1 MKRGFTLIE
10 LISVIIVL
18 GIIVAIATP
27 VIGNQIQL
35 SENKAYEVT
44 VNSIEEAAKRYGT
57 SNMLGYPTDEQ
68 VLELSTLFNA
78 GLLKEE
84 ELINPKTDQKMTG
97 CVYYKWNETNNA
109 YEYRYDENC

>member
-1 MKRGFTLIE
+1 MKKGFTLVE
-10 LISVIIVL
+10 LLSIIIVL
-18 GIIVAIATP
+18 GIVIVIAAP
-27 VIGNQIQL
+27 IVGNQIKL
-35 SENKAYEVT
+35 SENKAYEIT

-57 SNMLGYPTDEQ
+57 TNMLGYSTTEQ

-84 ELINPKTDQKMTG
+84 ELINPKTEEKMTG
-97 CVYYKWNETNNA
+97 CVYYKWNETTNS